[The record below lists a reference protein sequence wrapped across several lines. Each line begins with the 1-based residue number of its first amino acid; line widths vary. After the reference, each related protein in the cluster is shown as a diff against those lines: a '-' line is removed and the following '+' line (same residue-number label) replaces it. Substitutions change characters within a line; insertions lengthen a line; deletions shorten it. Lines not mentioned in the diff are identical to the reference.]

1 MTTTVTAKP
10 MHALIGLTHVTDGV
24 LGPILDSSLKGLL
37 ASANIYSKAP
47 LDLAAY
53 GNLINEYKAS
63 IPAALD
69 GSRTAVAQ
77 KDKLRSAVIKMYK
90 QLAHYVEA
98 ACNEDMATFMLSGFQ
113 PKPLSAPSL
122 HFFLFSFQFPAI
134 LMWHFHSS
142 GGAISQANGGFFQL

>member
-1 MTTTVTAKP
+1 
-10 MHALIGLTHVTDGV
+10 MHILQSLQRPEPGQPGPGYFRGRKGVPEGSGRPV
-24 LGPILDSSLKGLL
+24 LGSTNTNENVDVIAPVSTVRPALTRLCAITQCLCSQRGCLKIHKKI
-37 ASANIYSKAP
+37 ACSVFFE
-47 LDLAAY
+47 
-53 GNLINEYKAS
+53 INEYKAS

-113 PKPLSAPSL
+113 PKPDKK
-122 HFFLFSFQFPAI
+122 
-134 LMWHFHSS
+134 
-142 GGAISQANGGFFQL
+142 